1 MYLSGKHTYSMLN
14 LKQKKGFDQINSHEW
29 SNNMLDVHQKEF
41 AIVTILLINDSGLSK
56 QQEND
61 Q

>member
-14 LKQKKGFDQINSHEW
+14 LKQKKGLDQINSHEW

-41 AIVTILLINDSGLSK
+41 TIFTKLLINDSGLSK